1 MKKIRHNK
9 KIILLLIILSFLV
22 SIFISNQ
29 YLNKYDNYSEY
40 KQNKH
45 PMIKIAVENHWK
57 GAYEIL
63 KDFKEGKTFI
73 ESGVNFP
80 DEYLPG
86 KLLAIYY
93 LIIGDEIYENDLI
106 KEDNGKYLYLIIKT
120 LFYYFAVYFYYIKSS
135 EILNSKTSF
144 FSTVFLIFLPD
155 LFQYHSSFWNESLFF
170 SFQIIFLSLILC
182 NNFSVINNILIG
194 ILFSLMYLISQEY
207 IFYFIVLIIYYLF
220 LRIKLNVSFIKTFS
234 SFLVGF
240 SIFTSI
246 QIYESNLK
254 TGQEQFVKR
263 GVQSALYIYIVPNI
277 ISKTKDVSIQDAKKS
292 LRQQSINWAEMNNIQ
307 YNKDSKFI
315 LKISSKNIN
324 DKNKYNSY
332 MLKKSIITI
341 LSHPITSV
349 SLFLESA
356 LHLVV
361 LNPFYIKYFYQYDGK
376 SEFLKTQ
383 THKNLIPIRIVYSII
398 IYGIVL
404 IGLIKSKKNINDAL
418 NLFLLLSILYVI
430 LIGGWLG
437 IPRYFTPALI
447 FMSIYFGNFF
457 ETKNFNFLKIDKT
470 RI

>member
-144 FSTVFLIFLPD
+144 F
-155 LFQYHSSFWNESLFF
+155 QQFF
-170 SFQIIFLSLILC
+170 
-182 NNFSVINNILIG
+182 
-194 ILFSLMYLISQEY
+194 
-207 IFYFIVLIIYYLF
+207 
-220 LRIKLNVSFIKTFS
+220 
-234 SFLVGF
+234 
-240 SIFTSI
+240 
-246 QIYESNLK
+246 
-254 TGQEQFVKR
+254 
-263 GVQSALYIYIVPNI
+263 
-277 ISKTKDVSIQDAKKS
+277 
-292 LRQQSINWAEMNNIQ
+292 
-307 YNKDSKFI
+307 
-315 LKISSKNIN
+315 
-324 DKNKYNSY
+324 
-332 MLKKSIITI
+332 
-341 LSHPITSV
+341 
-349 SLFLESA
+349 
-356 LHLVV
+356 
-361 LNPFYIKYFYQYDGK
+361 
-376 SEFLKTQ
+376 
-383 THKNLIPIRIVYSII
+383 
-398 IYGIVL
+398 
-404 IGLIKSKKNINDAL
+404 
-418 NLFLLLSILYVI
+418 
-430 LIGGWLG
+430 
-437 IPRYFTPALI
+437 
-447 FMSIYFGNFF
+447 
-457 ETKNFNFLKIDKT
+457 
-470 RI
+470 